1 MPSIKFEHITNP
13 LDSKS
18 ADSLDGII
26 HPDLLA
32 TKDWVYKPNHFH
44 CSIPQAE
51 VDNAEYGAYQFTLQQ
66 RRIKFRVAKITP
78 TKIGQFVT
86 VWKRV
91 GKQPI
96 RPYDV
101 LDPFDLLVISTRR
114 GELFGQFVMPKSVL
128 VQQGILSAA
137 GKGGKRALR
146 VYPPWDQTTSRQAQN
161 TQHWQLRYFLE
172 IPHHKP
178 LDKARLQMLYQQK

>member
-1 MPSIKFEHITNP
+1 MQSTQLEQNTNSH
-13 LDSKS
+13 DSKIENWQND
-18 ADSLDGII
+18 AL

-32 TKDWVYKPNHFH
+32 TKDLVYSPLHFH
-44 CSIPQAE
+44 YSIPQVEA
-51 VDNAEYGAYQFTLQQ
+51 DNAEYGAYFFTLQG

-96 RPYDV
+96 QPYDV

-128 VQQGILSAA
+128 VQQGILSKA
-137 GKGGKRALR
+137 GQGGKRALR
-146 VYPPWDQTTSRQAQN
+146 VYPPWDQACSRQAQT

-172 IPHHKP
+172 IPHNKP
-178 LDKARLQMLYQQK
+178 FDRVRAQHLYQQK

>member
-96 RPYDV
+96 RPYDA
-101 LDPFDLLVISTRR
+101 LDPFDLLVISTRH

>member
-1 MPSIKFEHITNP
+1 MQSLQIENTEHKV
-13 LDSKS
+13 L
-18 ADSLDGII
+18 

-32 TKDWVYKPNHFH
+32 TMALVYAPNHLH
-44 CSIPQAE
+44 CSTPQTEA
-51 VDNAEYGAYQFTLQQ
+51 DNAEYGAYFFTLQG

-86 VWKRV
+86 LWKRI

-96 RPYDV
+96 QPYDAS
-101 LDPFDLLVISTRR
+101 DPFDLLVISTRR

-128 VQQGILSAA
+128 VQQGILSEA

-161 TQHWQLRYFLE
+161 TQRWQLRYFLE
-172 IPHHKP
+172 IPHNKP
-178 LDKARLQMLYQQK
+178 LDQARAQHLYQQK

>member
-1 MPSIKFEHITNP
+1 M
-13 LDSKS
+13 L
-18 ADSLDGII
+18 

-32 TKDWVYKPNHFH
+32 TIALVYAPNHLN
-44 CSIPQAE
+44 CSTPQIE
-51 VDNAEYGAYQFTLQQ
+51 VDNAEYGAYLFTLEG
-66 RRIKFRVAKITP
+66 RRVKFRVAKITP

-96 RPYDV
+96 QPYDA
-101 LDPFDLLVISTRR
+101 LDPFDLLVISTRC
-114 GELFGQFVMPKSVL
+114 GEFFGQFVMPKSVL

-137 GKGGKRALR
+137 GKDGKRALR